1 MLTSAAVLEMYLCSA
16 GTRFLVPVASFEFCL
31 GTLQVALLETCK
43 SAQEHQRLLPVA
55 QCS

>member
-1 MLTSAAVLEMYLCSA
+1 
-16 GTRFLVPVASFEFCL
+16 VASFEFCL

-55 QCS
+55 LCSSAAAQVVPT